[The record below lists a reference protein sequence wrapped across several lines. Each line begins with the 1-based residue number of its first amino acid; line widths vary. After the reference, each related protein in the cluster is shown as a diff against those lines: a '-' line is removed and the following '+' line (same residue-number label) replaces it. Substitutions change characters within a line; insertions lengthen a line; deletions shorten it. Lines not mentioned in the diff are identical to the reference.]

1 MSMPS
6 ATGDSPHMRDM
17 RPPVGL
23 HLDKLDPVYSDEDG
37 AKYFQDDGVWIMTSS
52 FTIFTMT
59 SGFGLLE
66 SGRVASKDEV
76 NIMIKNVI
84 DMIFGGLSYW
94 CFGFGFTFGD
104 VWPNPIIGVGKFF
117 FNPDERDTNREGWS
131 YASFLFQMSFATTTS
146 TIVSASMAERIR
158 LRPYIVITFLMT
170 IAHSVPAHWV
180 WSKHGLLNRLGVIDA
195 AGCSVV
201 HLVGGVAGL
210 TATIYLRPRAGRF
223 GERGQQQMS
232 NPTNAVL
239 GTFMLWWG
247 WLAFNTGST
256 YGVTYGRWRHASRSA
271 VGTIMS
277 SVGGGITALFFSIIT
292 TKKCQVDYMIDG
304 LLASLVSTTAICLT
318 VTPWQSIVI
327 GAIGSGLALSVYGLL
342 EKLEIDDPV
351 GVVPVHVIGSTWGML
366 CVGIFAREDP
376 YIDQYKKIL
385 NRLPWGLRLSKYEEQ
400 LGADLIEHGLAGHNI
415 ARYKIEKKLTTKS
428 VRGVVT
434 AIARWKRTVKKS
446 RERNAMMAANGAA
459 AQNGTIPNGEA
470 VGGIGSD
477 KSNISSTTSLP
488 RCNGVSSSAS
498 TIELKELGEVPDGMH
513 LSAVVF
519 ALLPLL
525 ALGLPSLKIGKLQSA
540 AVKGVLMCNNK
551 PAVNVKVKLYDDDR
565 GIDLDDLMDE
575 GLTDNEGRFQLQGH
589 ETEITTIDPKLNVYH
604 DCNDEKTPCLKK
616 FSIILPDSYVSLGEK
631 PEKVF
636 DAGTL
641 NLDGRFSGESRDCLN

>member
-1 MSMPS
+1 
-6 ATGDSPHMRDM
+6 MRDM

-376 YIDQYKKIL
+376 YIDQYKKVYISLTNGRNGLLYSGGWELLLIQLIAVALIAAWASITCLATLFIL

-498 TIELKELGEVPDGMH
+498 TIELKELGEVPDGVPHKRHSIAHVTFSRFRNKRGRVEPM
-513 LSAVVF
+513 ANG
-519 ALLPLL
+519 AD
-525 ALGLPSLKIGKLQSA
+525 GNRRRLPSAPVQESERDSKYKI
-540 AVKGVLMCNNK
+540 
-551 PAVNVKVKLYDDDR
+551 
-565 GIDLDDLMDE
+565 
-575 GLTDNEGRFQLQGH
+575 
-589 ETEITTIDPKLNVYH
+589 
-604 DCNDEKTPCLKK
+604 KK
-616 FSIILPDSYVSLGEK
+616 DADSIV
-631 PEKVF
+631 
-636 DAGTL
+636 
-641 NLDGRFSGESRDCLN
+641 

>member
-1 MSMPS
+1 M
-6 ATGDSPHMRDM
+6 TINL
-17 RPPVGL
+17 RPIAD
-23 HLDKLDPVYSDEDG
+23 DKLDPVYSDEDG

-104 VWPNPIIGVGKFF
+104 LWPNPIIGIGKFF
-117 FNPDERDTNREGWS
+117 FNPDETDTNREGWS

-180 WSKHGLLNRLGVIDA
+180 WSKHGLLNRLGVVDA

-223 GERGQQQMS
+223 GDRGQQQMS

-277 SVGGGITALFFSIIT
+277 SVGGGITALVFSVVM

-327 GAIGSGLALSVYGLL
+327 GAIGSGLALSVYGIL
-342 EKLEIDDPV
+342 ERLEIDDPV

-366 CVGIFAREDP
+366 SVGIFAREDP
-376 YIDQYKKIL
+376 YINANPYTKVRISLTNGRNGLLYSGNWELLLIQLIAVVMIAAWACITCLTTLFIL

-415 ARYKIEKKLTTKS
+415 ARYKIEKKLTTQS

-434 AIARWKRTVKKS
+434 AIARWKRSVKKS
-446 RERNAMMAANGAA
+446 RERNAALAAHGLSN
-459 AQNGTIPNGEA
+459 QNGNIPN
-470 VGGIGSD
+470 D

-488 RCNGVSSSAS
+488 RYNGVPNGVPHKRHSIAHTAISR
-498 TIELKELGEVPDGMH
+498 LKYKTGRVEPMDGG
-513 LSAVVF
+513 V
-519 ALLPLL
+519 
-525 ALGLPSLKIGKLQSA
+525 GNRRRLPSAPVQESERASHFKMQKDA
-540 AVKGVLMCNNK
+540 
-551 PAVNVKVKLYDDDR
+551 D
-565 GIDLDDLMDE
+565 
-575 GLTDNEGRFQLQGH
+575 
-589 ETEITTIDPKLNVYH
+589 
-604 DCNDEKTPCLKK
+604 
-616 FSIILPDSYVSLGEK
+616 SIV
-631 PEKVF
+631 
-636 DAGTL
+636 
-641 NLDGRFSGESRDCLN
+641 